1 MPKSI
6 SQVQANYISS
16 GSFVGEDSENFE
28 LFEAKN
34 ELEKFGPLFIEAL
47 GRWAN
52 KKGVVA
58 TGKLISDSFFK
69 MADDGNT
76 LQIWMPDYFDYPNEG
91 VKGVRSSK
99 NAPGSPYQYK
109 NYGMSQ
115 EGRNNI
121 RKYIAEGRAKI
132 DTVVKKRDKAL
143 GIGRE
148 GKQLSLLDTKTNQ
161 LIYLIKKFGIKK
173 TGYFTG
179 AVNEVFKDFELK
191 MVGAVEKD
199 IVFTLEKI
207 NRTR

>member
-34 ELEKFGPLFIEAL
+34 ELEKFGPLFKEAI

-52 KKGVVA
+52 KKEVVA
-58 TGKLISDSFFK
+58 TGDLISGVFFK

-121 RKYIAEGRAKI
+121 RKYIDEGRAKI
-132 DTVVKKRDKAL
+132 KTVEKTKDKAL
-143 GIGRE
+143 GIGFE

>member
-16 GSFVGEDSENFE
+16 GNYIGEDESKFE

-34 ELEKFGPLFIEAL
+34 ELEKFGPLFKEAL
-47 GRWAN
+47 ERWAN
-52 KKGVVA
+52 KKGVIA

-99 NAPGSPYQYK
+99 NALGSPYQYK
-109 NYGMSQ
+109 NYGMSV

-143 GIGRE
+143 GFGRE

-161 LIYLIKKFGIKK
+161 LIYLIKRFGIKK

-179 AVNEVFKDFELK
+179 AVNEVIKDFELK

-207 NRTR
+207 NRK

>member
-16 GSFVGEDSENFE
+16 GCFVGEDSENFE

-34 ELEKFGPLFIEAL
+34 ELEKLGPLFIEAL

-148 GKQLSLLDTKTNQ
+148 GKQLSLLDNKTNQ
-161 LIYLIKKFGIKK
+161 LIYLIKRFGIKK

-207 NRTR
+207 NRK